1 MVLFMELSIASVNH
15 TFDSERT
22 AGLSRETSASEA
34 ETAPAIDA
42 SPEPRYDTYI
52 PSAEQSDAVE
62 PEENVSQKAAA
73 PAAPAADGD
82 TLTTNTDDV
91 DREIEQLEKQRD
103 TLKEEIGQ
111 AADDPQRQA
120 ELNQQ
125 LSKLEA
131 ELNLKN
137 TDTYRRQHADYS
149 GDLT

>member
-1 MVLFMELSIASVNH
+1 MELSIASVNQ

-34 ETAPAIDA
+34 ESAPAIDA
-42 SPEPRYDTYI
+42 SPEPRYDTYV
-52 PSAEQSDAVE
+52 PSAEQSDAME
-62 PEENVSQKAAA
+62 PEEDAPQKAA
-73 PAAPAADGD
+73 PAADGDGD

-125 LSKLEA
+125 LAQLEA